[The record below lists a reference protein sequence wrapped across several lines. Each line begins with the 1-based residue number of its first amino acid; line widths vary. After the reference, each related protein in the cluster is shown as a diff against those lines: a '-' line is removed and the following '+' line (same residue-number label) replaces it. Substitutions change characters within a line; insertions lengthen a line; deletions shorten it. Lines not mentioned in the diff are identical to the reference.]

1 MKRLLMQL
9 QQAVAMIDAGGVI
22 GIGLTVFAAAVWF
35 SAVVPAQDQ
44 LVELQKQPVRQQR
57 DGAAADNGFRSAAM
71 RGADQLEKFNRH
83 FPGLGTAP
91 VMVLKLHEIAA
102 QNSITLDTGEYRLLR
117 DRDATLSRYQVT
129 LPLRGTYW
137 QVRLFVAQVLDELPA
152 SALEEIAITRDSVSS
167 KAVETRVRFTL
178 YLGDGSGDVKG
189 SSDAKGEGE
198 AKGESEAK
206 GNAVLNSNTSVN
218 AAGKDKRGGRP

>member
-57 DGAAADNGFRSAAM
+57 DGAAADNGIRSAAM
-71 RGADQLEKFNRH
+71 RGADQLEKFDQH
-83 FPGLGTAP
+83 FPALSEAP
-91 VMVLKLHEIAA
+91 QLVLKIHEIAA
-102 QNSITLDTGEYRLLR
+102 QNSLTLDTGEYRLLR
-117 DRDATLSRYQVT
+117 DRDGGLIRYEVT

-152 SALEEIAITRDSVSS
+152 SALEEITIKRDSVSAKS
-167 KAVETRVRFTL
+167 VETRVRLTL
-178 YLGDGSGDVKG
+178 YLGNGG
-189 SSDAKGEGE
+189 
-198 AKGESEAK
+198 
-206 GNAVLNSNTSVN
+206 
-218 AAGKDKRGGRP
+218 GKQ